1 MFPIDTSDF
10 QDYIFRKD
18 ITGDNVV
25 GGYPINKL
33 INIENNARSMLGGS
47 NNIGTSRFDGL
58 VVPIGLAVE
67 QKSILGVCS
76 QLKNIKMI
84 NKDETIDDNLFNML
98 FGKVKHNNGNNKTKK
113 IKKR

>member
-25 GGYPINKL
+25 GGYPINNL
-33 INIENNARSMLGGS
+33 INIENKERSMLGGS

-58 VVPIGLAVE
+58 VVPIGLAVDS
-67 QKSILGVCS
+67 KYILGGCS
-76 QLKNIKMI
+76 QLPKIKMI
-84 NKDETIDDNLFNML
+84 NKDETIDDYLFNML
-98 FGKVKHNNGNNKTKK
+98 FGKVKHNNGINKTKK
-113 IKKR
+113 NKRK

>member
-25 GGYPINKL
+25 GGYPINNL
-33 INIENNARSMLGGS
+33 INIENNTRSMLGGS
-47 NNIGTSRFDGL
+47 NSIGTSRFNGL
-58 VVPIGLAVE
+58 VVPIGLAVDP
-67 QKSILGVCS
+67 KSIFGGCS
-76 QLKNIKMI
+76 QLPNIKMV

-113 IKKR
+113 NKRK

>member
-25 GGYPINKL
+25 GGYPINML

-47 NNIGTSRFDGL
+47 NSIGTSRFDEL
-58 VVPIGLAVE
+58 VVPIGLAVDS
-67 QKSILGVCS
+67 KYILGGCS
-76 QLKNIKMI
+76 QLPNIKMV

-113 IKKR
+113 KKRK

>member
-1 MFPIDTSDF
+1 MFTIDTSDF

-25 GGYPINKL
+25 GGYPINNL
-33 INIENNARSMLGGS
+33 INIENNTRSMLGGS
-47 NNIGTSRFDGL
+47 NSIGTSRFNGL
-58 VVPIGLAVE
+58 VVPIGLAVDPI
-67 QKSILGVCS
+67 SIFGGCS
-76 QLKNIKMI
+76 QLPNIKMV

-113 IKKR
+113 KKRK

>member
-58 VVPIGLAVE
+58 VVPIGLAVDS
-67 QKSILGVCS
+67 KYILGGCS
-76 QLKNIKMI
+76 QLPKIKMI

-98 FGKVKHNNGNNKTKK
+98 FGKVKHNNGINKTKK
-113 IKKR
+113 NKRK

>member
-25 GGYPINKL
+25 GGYPINNL
-33 INIENNARSMLGGS
+33 INIENNTRSMLGGS
-47 NNIGTSRFDGL
+47 NSIGTSRFNGL
-58 VVPIGLAVE
+58 VVPIGLAVDP
-67 QKSILGVCS
+67 KSIFGGCS
-76 QLKNIKMI
+76 QLPNIKMV

-113 IKKR
+113 KKRK

>member
-1 MFPIDTSDF
+1 MFTIDTSDF

-25 GGYPINKL
+25 GGYPINNL
-33 INIENNARSMLGGS
+33 INIENNTRSMLGGS
-47 NNIGTSRFDGL
+47 NSIGTSRFNGL
-58 VVPIGLAVE
+58 VVPIGLAVDP
-67 QKSILGVCS
+67 KSIFGRCS
-76 QLKNIKMI
+76 QLPNIKMV

-113 IKKR
+113 NKRK

>member
-1 MFPIDTSDF
+1 MFTIDTSDF

-25 GGYPINKL
+25 GGYPIKKL

-58 VVPIGLAVE
+58 VVPIGLAVD
-67 QKSILGVCS
+67 STDMLGGCS
-76 QLKNIKMI
+76 QLPNIKMI

-113 IKKR
+113 NKRK

>member
-1 MFPIDTSDF
+1 MFTIDTSDF

-25 GGYPINKL
+25 GGYPINNL
-33 INIENNARSMLGGS
+33 INIENNTRSMLGGS
-47 NNIGTSRFDGL
+47 NSIGTSRFDGL
-58 VVPIGLAVE
+58 VVPIGLAVDP
-67 QKSILGVCS
+67 KSIFGVCS
-76 QLKNIKMI
+76 QLPNIKMV

>member
-76 QLKNIKMI
+76 QLKNIKM
-84 NKDETIDDNLFNML
+84 K
-98 FGKVKHNNGNNKTKK
+98 G
-113 IKKR
+113 

>member
-25 GGYPINKL
+25 GGYPINNL
-33 INIENNARSMLGGS
+33 INIENNTRSMLGGS
-47 NNIGTSRFDGL
+47 NSIGTSQFDGL
-58 VVPIGLAVE
+58 VVPIGLAVDP
-67 QKSILGVCS
+67 KLIFGGCS
-76 QLKNIKMI
+76 QLPNIKMV

>member
-25 GGYPINKL
+25 GGYPINNL
-33 INIENNARSMLGGS
+33 IKIENNSRSMLGGS
-47 NNIGTSRFDGL
+47 NSIGTSRFDGL
-58 VVPIGLAVE
+58 VVPIGLAVDS
-67 QKSILGVCS
+67 KYILGGCS
-76 QLKNIKMI
+76 QLPNIKMI

-113 IKKR
+113 NKRK